1 MRLLVASIII
11 LVLAVGYFAYTEV
24 KYRIRINEPYEPIAK
39 AERIVSTGPQDSD
52 ESLGQRHS
60 EQDEIDELIQE
71 LKSTS
76 EPELGSLNI
85 AEDPDLEL
93 YESFLGAEEECCP
106 EEAIDQPKKPL
117 RERFMDMYLPKGFT
131 RDEINRYT
139 DFTEKQL
146 RREPLDF
153 NEHMEF
159 LELLVR
165 FQPHESNILAY
176 EYWKKMEPLV
186 EVSSWRQSWDR

>member
-11 LVLAVGYFAYTEV
+11 LVLAAGYFAYTEV
-24 KYRIRINEPYEPIAK
+24 KHRIRMNEPYEPIAK
-39 AERIVSTGPQDSD
+39 AERIVSTKPQDSD
-52 ESLGQRHS
+52 ESLGHSHS

-76 EPELGSLNI
+76 EPEMGGLNI
-85 AEDPDLEL
+85 AEDRDLEL

-106 EEAIDQPKKPL
+106 EDASDQPKKPL
-117 RERFMDMYLPKGFT
+117 RERFMDMYLPKGFS

-165 FQPHESNILAY
+165 FQPHESNIQAY

>member
-11 LVLAVGYFAYTEV
+11 LVLAAGYFAYTEV
-24 KYRIRINEPYEPIAK
+24 KHRIRMNEPYEPIAK
-39 AERIVSTGPQDSD
+39 AERIVTTKPQDSD
-52 ESLGQRHS
+52 ESLGHSHS

-76 EPELGSLNI
+76 APEMGGLNL
-85 AEDPDLEL
+85 AEDRDLEL

-106 EEAIDQPKKPL
+106 EDASDQPKKPL
-117 RERFMDMYLPKGFT
+117 RERFMDMYLPKGFS

-165 FQPHESNILAY
+165 FQPHESNVQAY